1 MLQVHVWGAI
11 SRRGRA
17 GLAIFEGIMDSNFY
31 HSILRDHLL
40 PFVRSSYPD
49 GHRFMQD
56 NDPKHTSRATKA
68 WFEENGVHWWP
79 TPPESPDLNPIENV
93 WHQMKEHIRKK
104 VKPTS
109 KEELINGIR
118 DAWCLLTPELCNRY
132 ISHLNKVIPKVI
144 EVDGAASGY

>member
-11 SRRGRA
+11 SRNGRA
-17 GLAIFEGIMDSNFY
+17 GLAIFEGIMDSTFY
-31 HSILRDHLL
+31 HSILRDHLV
-40 PFVRSSYPD
+40 PFLQSSYPD

-68 WFEENGVHWWP
+68 WFEENAVQWWP

-109 KEELINGIR
+109 KEQLVKGIG
-118 DAWCLLTPELCNRY
+118 DAWGLLTQELCNRY
-132 ISHLNKVIPKVI
+132 INHLNKVIPKVI
-144 EVDGAASGY
+144 EVNGAASGY